1 MLTLEI
7 EPVEYYNDETET
19 FESRGGGTIRL
30 EHSLL
35 AMSKW
40 EMRWKRPFLHAS
52 PETSEELIH

>member
-19 FESRGGGTIRL
+19 FESRGGGTIHL

-35 AMSKW
+35 AM
-40 EMRWKRPFLHAS
+40 
-52 PETSEELIH
+52 

>member
-35 AMSKW
+35 AMSKMGDAM
-40 EMRWKRPFLHAS
+40 EAS
-52 PETSEELIH
+52 IPPCSS